1 MSHSS
6 HGHGCGGHHHHDEQD
21 PAILFSLYKKI
32 DLTKVQCLNEA
43 EDGSGK
49 EVFKAWERRL
59 DKDKVRILIS
69 ENLLHLHVMP
79 VVRGERL

>member
-6 HGHGCGGHHHHDEQD
+6 HECGGHHHHDEQD
-21 PAILFSLYKKI
+21 PAVLFSLYKKI

-49 EVFKAWERRL
+49 EVFKAWEQRL
-59 DKDKVRILIS
+59 DKDKVCILIS
-69 ENLLHLHVMP
+69 THYMYT
-79 VVRGERL
+79 

>member
-6 HGHGCGGHHHHDEQD
+6 HGCGGHHHHDEQD
-21 PAILFSLYKKI
+21 PAILLNLYKKI

-49 EVFKAWERRL
+49 EVFKAWEQRL
-59 DKDKVRILIS
+59 DKDKVCILIS
-69 ENLLHLHVMP
+69 TCHMYT
-79 VVRGERL
+79 